1 MERLFC
7 RIFQTFFLYQ
17 PYYIIA
23 WDWHF
28 EMAKV
33 FFEMKAKKV
42 FIYDV
47 ALIKTP
53 LEINK
58 SFNKEKESRVL
69 SVLTKRK
76 N

>member
-1 MERLFC
+1 
-7 RIFQTFFLYQ
+7 
-17 PYYIIA
+17 
-23 WDWHF
+23 
-28 EMAKV
+28 
-33 FFEMKAKKV
+33 MKAKKV

-47 ALIKTP
+47 EMIKTP

-58 SFNKEKESRVL
+58 KSFNKEKESKVL